1 MDKNPIPGPNKK
13 MKTYKISIF
22 NKIMEVNLASTEKL
36 SENDK
41 ARKNAA
47 VSIVKNLDKIKITA
61 ILE

>member
-1 MDKNPIPGPNKK
+1 MNLKLPMYKK